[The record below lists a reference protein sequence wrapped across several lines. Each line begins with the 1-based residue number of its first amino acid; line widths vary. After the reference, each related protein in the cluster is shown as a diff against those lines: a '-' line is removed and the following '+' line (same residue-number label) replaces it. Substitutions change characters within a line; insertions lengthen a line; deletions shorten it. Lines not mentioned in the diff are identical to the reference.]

1 MKIRT
6 ISQIL
11 AEESESMFDFD
22 DLIIEKNFL
31 TKGKTWVISG
41 ASGIGK
47 SVLAMQIAL
56 GLALGEKTLG
66 LDVFKPAK
74 TLLVHNENPILDE
87 RDYFRGIVSQFALD
101 KMPNFGGLNEN
112 LRFVCKTGCYYSVDE
127 FISKLDAALS
137 AGKYDVAIVDSLSS
151 FVHCNFSDHA
161 AVADLFC
168 KINGL
173 KSKHNF
179 AMVLIHHFDKPMF
192 WSKRLHPAKWC
203 MGGKAIGVYANI
215 ISALVGTKEESVF
228 SFRHY
233 KPFEDSEI
241 SQTLIAQCQNGNT
254 AWGEVENV

>member
-6 ISQIL
+6 LSQIL
-11 AEESESMFDFD
+11 AEESESIFDFD
-22 DLIIEKNFL
+22 NLIIEKNFL

-47 SVLAMQIAL
+47 SVLAMQLSL
-56 GLALGEKTLG
+56 GLAFGEKTLG

-74 TLLVHNENPILDE
+74 TLLLHNENPILDE
-87 RDYFRGIVSQFALD
+87 RDYFRGIVSHFALD

-168 KINGL
+168 KINEL
-173 KSKHNF
+173 KSNHNF

-215 ISALVGTKEESVF
+215 MSALVGTKEESVF

>member
-6 ISQIL
+6 LSQIL

-74 TLLVHNENPILDE
+74 TLLLHNENPILDE

-101 KMPNFGGLNEN
+101 KKPNFG
-112 LRFVCKTGCYYSVDE
+112 
-127 FISKLDAALS
+127 
-137 AGKYDVAIVDSLSS
+137 
-151 FVHCNFSDHA
+151 
-161 AVADLFC
+161 
-168 KINGL
+168 
-173 KSKHNF
+173 
-179 AMVLIHHFDKPMF
+179 
-192 WSKRLHPAKWC
+192 
-203 MGGKAIGVYANI
+203 
-215 ISALVGTKEESVF
+215 
-228 SFRHY
+228 
-233 KPFEDSEI
+233 
-241 SQTLIAQCQNGNT
+241 
-254 AWGEVENV
+254 